1 MYRRRNAQRK
11 SISLLN
17 VEGKI
22 FFAVLLSRMTS
33 YVVDFGYVDT
43 SVQKRGIPG
52 FPGCLEHTRAHF
64 ECKIREGYIIVAK
77 STPVSSHN

>member
-1 MYRRRNAQRK
+1 MYRRRKAQWK

-22 FFAVLLSRMTS
+22 FFAVLLRRIAS

-43 SVQKRGIPG
+43 SVQKG
-52 FPGCLEHTRAHF
+52 
-64 ECKIREGYIIVAK
+64 ECQGSQDV
-77 STPVSSHN
+77 